1 MDPLRLDATHLE
13 VAHLEVAHLEVALG
27 VAPGRL
33 TPPSSR

>member
-1 MDPLRLDATHLE
+1 MDPLRLDATD
-13 VAHLEVAHLEVALG
+13 LEVAHLEVALG